1 MVASAIADR
10 EVSPP
15 RAPPRGFRLFLPPW
29 QSPKPWFSFSKI
41 QYIPWRTGSLIF
53 WLIRDTTLDPN
64 KWDVFFFPGSYQLFN
79 YLQWMQMDRCCF
91 FLTWKLSWTSHI
103 IWVCLRI
110 GYPQI
115 PWFVIHLY
123 TKWLFQPVAVRFLLS
138 CCSECLWATL
148 CLRNM
153 HIYIIIHIY
162 THVYIYNYIYTHITH
177 YIYQLTN

>member
-1 MVASAIADR
+1 MVFFFKNSIHPLEDR
-10 EVSPP
+10 IID
-15 RAPPRGFRLFLPPW
+15 FLIDSW
-29 QSPKPWFSFSKI
+29 HHIRSK
-41 QYIPWRTGSLIF
+41 QMGR
-53 WLIRDTTLDPN
+53 
-64 KWDVFFFPGSYQLFN
+64 FFFPGSYQLFN

-162 THVYIYNYIYTHITH
+162 TRIYIYIYNYIYTHITH
-177 YIYQLTN
+177 YIYIN